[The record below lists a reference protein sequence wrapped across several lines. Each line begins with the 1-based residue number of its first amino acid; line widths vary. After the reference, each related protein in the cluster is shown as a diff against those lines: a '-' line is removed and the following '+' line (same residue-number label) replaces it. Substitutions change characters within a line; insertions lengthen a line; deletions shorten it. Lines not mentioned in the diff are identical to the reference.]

1 MACIFVLSSQ
11 STVPTAPAGLPQ
23 ELFLKAAHAAGYAVL
38 ALLIERALARPR
50 HGRLLA
56 LLLTALYG
64 LSDEYHQSFTPGRSP
79 DAGDWLADVLGAVA
93 ALWLFRRDYWRK
105 SSKFG

>member
-38 ALLIERALARPR
+38 ALLIERALARPC

-56 LLLTALYG
+56 LLLTALYA
-64 LSDEYHQSFTPGRSP
+64 LSDEYHQSFTPGRSA
-79 DAGDWLADVLGAVA
+79 DAGDLLADVLGAVA
-93 ALWLFRRDYWRK
+93 ALWLVRGDYWRK